1 MSFYQQRERK
11 KEREKEASPKSKKF
25 QLDLEYRHKGGYMS
39 DIQTFSKVEGCREAS
54 FSLFVGKKTKRLSL
68 AVLTNSV
75 FYSKIKPLSKSDL
88 LFPLTVLCHL
98 NISGLWSIFAIF
110 TFAPWGIKTHV
121 ITHA

>member
-1 MSFYQQRERK
+1 MVLSLNKRQNLLKLQNWVVLSFYQ
-11 KEREKEASPKSKKF
+11 REKEASPKSKKF

-75 FYSKIKPLSKSDL
+75 FYSKIKPLSKSEL

-98 NISGLWSIFAIF
+98 KYIDFCLIL
-110 TFAPWGIKTHV
+110 
-121 ITHA
+121 